1 MRGRDFLQAYGVEMA
16 DGPLAGLVARA
27 VVMLD
32 VDDRVL
38 HSELVGEISEEPD
51 YDTALK
57 APS

>member
-1 MRGRDFLQAYGVEMA
+1 MA